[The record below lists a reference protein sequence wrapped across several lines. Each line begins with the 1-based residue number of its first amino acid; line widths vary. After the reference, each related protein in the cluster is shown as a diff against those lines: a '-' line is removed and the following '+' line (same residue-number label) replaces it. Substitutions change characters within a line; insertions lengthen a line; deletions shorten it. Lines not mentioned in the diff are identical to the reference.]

1 VYVLDKEKMEK
12 MENIDEKEV
21 KNCSQEETDTEETV
35 EEVVE
40 GNDENID
47 CEPAFKIKSLEGKLK
62 EQEEA
67 YMRINAEYA
76 NYRRRTAEEKSTI
89 GLYANEKVMTS
100 LIPVIDNME
109 RALDSFED
117 KENPLYTGVE
127 MVYKQMMDA
136 FSDAGMKEI
145 PAEIGSDF
153 DHNMHMAVMQEPS
166 EEYEEGK
173 ITMVMQKGYSLGD
186 KILRATMVRVS
197 C

>member
-1 VYVLDKEKMEK
+1 MDKEK
-12 MENIDEKEV
+12 MENIDEIEKEV
-21 KNCSQEETDTEETV
+21 SGCSQEGAEEAAETV
-35 EEVVE
+35 EEAAE

-47 CEPAFKIKSLEGKLK
+47 CEPAFKIKNLENKLK

-76 NYRRRTAEEKSTI
+76 NYRRRTAEEKTTI
-89 GLYANEKVMTS
+89 GLYANEKVMNS

-117 KENPLYTGVE
+117 KENPLYVGVE

-136 FSDAGMKEI
+136 LSDAGMKEI
-145 PAEIGSDF
+145 PAELGSDF

-166 EEYEEGK
+166 EEYDEGK

>member
-1 VYVLDKEKMEK
+1 MD
-12 MENIDEKEV
+12 NIDELEKEV
-21 KNCSQEETDTEETV
+21 SDCSQDNNSEEELENIEVDSTEE
-35 EEVVE
+35 ELE

-47 CEPAFKIKSLEGKLK
+47 CEPAFKIKSLENQLK
-62 EQEEA
+62 EQEDA
-67 YMRINAEYA
+67 YMRINAEYS
-76 NYRRRTAEEKSTI
+76 NFRRRTAEEKESI
-89 GLYANEKVMTS
+89 GLYANEKIMNG

-117 KENPLYTGVE
+117 KENPLYVGVE

-136 FSDAGMKEI
+136 LSDAGMKEI

-166 EEYEEGK
+166 DEYGEGK
-173 ITMVMQKGYSLGD
+173 ITMVMQKGYSVGD
-186 KILRATMVRVS
+186 KIIRPSMVKVS

>member
-1 VYVLDKEKMEK
+1 MYVLDKEKQ
-12 MENIDEKEV
+12 ENIDELEEEV
-21 KNCSQEETDTEETV
+21 KEPSQEELKEE
-35 EEVVE
+35 ELE

-47 CEPAFKIKSLEGKLK
+47 SEPAFKIKSLENKLK

-76 NYRRRTAEEKSTI
+76 NYRRRTTEEKASI
-89 GLYANEKVMTS
+89 GLFANEKLMNN

-109 RALDSFED
+109 RALDLFEN
-117 KENPLYTGVE
+117 KEDPLYTGVE
-127 MVYKQMMDA
+127 MVYKQMLDSLA
-136 FSDAGMKEI
+136 QAGMKEI

-153 DHNMHMAVMQEPS
+153 DHNMHMAIMQEAS
-166 EEYEEGK
+166 EEYEAGK

-186 KILRATMVRVS
+186 KILRATMVKVS